1 VVLAIVVGSLVGLRE
16 NAGGHIP
23 FLTAF
28 VHLFVMFSFFK
39 LVDLLLLDWP
49 IVAVGP
55 KFIVLPGT
63 EGLAGYKDY
72 GFYLRGSSLARWSSW
87 WEVS

>member
-63 EGLAGYKDY
+63 EGPSRLQRLW
-72 GFYLRGSSLARWSSW
+72 FLRGFFLARWSSW